1 MALSSWHVAV
11 VGGAL
16 IGIVAIWSLV
26 QQPTPTR
33 RQLLAIGGSAVLV
46 ALVVAPI
53 AVPYT
58 HLAAWRL
65 RQSADQRQRA
75 LNRHA
80 VAVDEF
86 LPRQLVLGP
95 PNEPAHGNAR
105 ARWTFP
111 GIVTWGL
118 ACAAFLPHRGSL
130 RRRGVFGG
138 ESAAAMLALAMLG
151 LLLAGA
157 SLAALG
163 WTGLMQAL
171 LQTPLVVL
179 FVMAFLTW
187 SLLRARRQAFEEH
200 SMDPVARER
209 RARLVYA
216 TVAALGAIVALG
228 PRASAWGVDLGSG
241 LYRPDVVPL
250 LSVLRTPER
259 FGLLFAFGLAVL
271 SGFGALR
278 LVGLFPSSARAPLFA
293 AVFVLLNVDLR
304 PAPIDVAEE
313 PGPGAGH
320 EWLRTFPE
328 PGAVVELPAQEWEL
342 PMIAGYAHGRR
353 IVNGIGYVYPPGY
366 LRMKGIPEFDPLR
379 FDVLWERFHPRFVL
393 LHGRFYDKRGFE
405 RVMRA
410 ARSRADALT
419 IVAQPGVDVVFRL
432 KDRGRGSLLH
442 RRWPREALSGTSG
455 LALSAV
461 VGGGRDGRDDRL
473 VISLN
478 DRLLYELEGAALR
491 EGALRHVPFQSEW
504 LVPGENRFDI
514 LADYRYGAGQAPNAI
529 GQTGVSVAADLH
541 ARADGSGAWYQV
553 NGDRREV
560 PPGYTLLAIDPATG
574 RVLTRG
580 VFDTARREADSA
592 ALARFVHALAP
603 STPVVVVSE
612 GDVSARLTGDAV
624 AALHALGLREDLRG
638 RRRWVHAAVGVEGR
652 AERYGNRA
660 GSPRQR
666 RGDRRYAGDTPR
678 AARWTGT
685 VLTMSLSPS
694 PSDQAAPTR
703 TIGFSM
709 AVALVMGNM
718 IGSGIFLL
726 PASLAPFG
734 GVSLIG
740 WLVSTVGAVLI
751 ALVFARLSSL
761 HPAAGG
767 LYAYTRLGFGDLA
780 GFLVGWGYWIS
791 TWCTLAA
798 IAVAFV
804 GYLDPFF
811 PARGAQ
817 PGQCRSCCCGHRVA
831 AHRGEHRRCPGGR
844 MGAAR
849 DHGPQGGSAHCRG
862 RDRVD
867 GVRARAL
874 HHLAERCPVVRRSRE
889 RDRDAHVVG
898 VSGSGMRHH
907 SSRQH
912 P

>member
-1 MALSSWHVAV
+1 MLIVVTALFLALSVLHLWPLASRLATHSTPNDDTVLSIWWVSEMARQMLRDPVHLFDGNIFYPYSRTLAVIDHMLASSLAALPLWVATENPILVHNATLLATFVLSGTFMALLVRRLCGSWPAGVVAGCAFAFSSFRWYELPHLHVLSTEWLPLALFALDRVIEKPSRGRSAAFATSFLLVALSSWHVAV

-16 IGIVAIWSLV
+16 IGTVAIWSLV
-26 QQPTPTR
+26 QHPSPTR
-33 RQLLAIGGSAVLV
+33 RQLLAIGGSALLV

-75 LNRHA
+75 LNRYA

-130 RRRGVFGG
+130 RRRRVFGG

-157 SLAALG
+157 FLAALG
-163 WTGLMQAL
+163 RTGLMQAL
-171 LQTPLVVL
+171 IHMPLVVV

-187 SLLRARRQAFEEH
+187 SLFRARRQAFEEH
-200 SMDPVARER
+200 SMDPVVRQG

-216 TVAALGAIVALG
+216 TVAALGAIIALG

-278 LVGLFPSSARAPLFA
+278 LVGLFPLSTRAPLFA

-313 PGPGAGH
+313 PGPGPGH

-328 PGAVVELPAQEWEL
+328 PGAVVELPGPEWEL
-342 PMIAGYAHGRR
+342 VLTAGYAHGRR
-353 IVNGIGYVYPPGY
+353 IVNGTGYVFPPGY
-366 LRMKGIPEFDPLR
+366 VRLRGIPEFDPQR
-379 FDVLWERFHPRFVL
+379 FEVLWERFHPRFVL

-405 RVMRA
+405 RVMRS
-410 ARSRADALT
+410 ARSHADALT
-419 IVAQPGVDVVFRL
+419 IVAQPGGDVVFRL

-580 VFDTARREADSA
+580 LFDTARREADSA
-592 ALARFVHALAP
+592 ALARFVDALAP
-603 STPVVVVSE
+603 ATPVLVVSE
-612 GDVSARLTGDAV
+612 GDVSARLTGEAV
-624 AALHALGLREDLRG
+624 AALHALGLREDLRS
-638 RRRWVHAAVGVEGR
+638 RRRWVHAAIGVKGAPGGTAIERVHR
-652 AERYGNRA
+652 A
-660 GSPRQR
+660 
-666 RGDRRYAGDTPR
+666 D
-678 AARWTGT
+678 AA
-685 VLTMSLSPS
+685 V
-694 PSDQAAPTR
+694 
-703 TIGFSM
+703 
-709 AVALVMGNM
+709 
-718 IGSGIFLL
+718 
-726 PASLAPFG
+726 
-734 GVSLIG
+734 
-740 WLVSTVGAVLI
+740 TVGTPETRHVQLD
-751 ALVFARLSSL
+751 
-761 HPAAGG
+761 G
-767 LYAYTRLGFGDLA
+767 LELY
-780 GFLVGWGYWIS
+780 
-791 TWCTLAA
+791 
-798 IAVAFV
+798 
-804 GYLDPFF
+804 
-811 PARGAQ
+811 
-817 PGQCRSCCCGHRVA
+817 
-831 AHRGEHRRCPGGR
+831 
-844 MGAAR
+844 
-849 DHGPQGGSAHCRG
+849 
-862 RDRVD
+862 
-867 GVRARAL
+867 
-874 HHLAERCPVVRRSRE
+874 
-889 RDRDAHVVG
+889 
-898 VSGSGMRHH
+898 
-907 SSRQH
+907 
-912 P
+912 

>member
-1 MALSSWHVAV
+1 MSAAAGKLQRFAPATMLIVLTALFLALSVLHLWPLASRLATHSTPNDDTVLNIWWVSEMARQMLRDPVHLFDGNIFYPYSWTLAVIDHMLASSLAALPLWVATENPILVHNATLLATFVLSGTFMALLVRRLCGSWPAGVVAGCAFAFSSFRWYELPHLHVLSMQWLPLSLFALDRVIEQPSRGRAAAFAMSSLLVALSSWHLAV

-26 QQPTPTR
+26 QQPMPRR

-53 AVPYT
+53 AVPYM
-58 HLAAWRL
+58 HLSAWRL
-65 RQSADQRQRA
+65 RQSADQRARS

-80 VAVDEF
+80 VAVEEF

-118 ACAAFLPHRGSL
+118 ACAAFLPHHGSL

-151 LLLAGA
+151 LLLAGIFL
-157 SLAALG
+157 SALG
-163 WTGLMQAL
+163 WAGVTQAL
-171 LQTPLVVL
+171 VQAPLVVL
-179 FVMAFLTW
+179 FVLSFLTW
-187 SLLRARRQAFEEH
+187 SLLRAHRQAFEEH
-200 SMDPVARER
+200 SMDPAARER

-241 LYRPDVVPL
+241 LYRPDVMPL
-250 LSVLRTPER
+250 LSVLRSPER

-278 LVGLFPSSARAPLFA
+278 LVGLFPSSPRAPLFA
-293 AVFVLLNVDLR
+293 AMVVLLNVDLR

-313 PGPGAGH
+313 PGPGSGH
-320 EWLRTFPE
+320 QWLRTFPE
-328 PGAVVELPAQEWEL
+328 PGAVVELPAKEWEV

-353 IVNGIGYVYPPGY
+353 IVNGIGYVYPPAF
-366 LRMKGIPEFDPLR
+366 LRMRGIPEFDPVR
-379 FDVLWERFHPRFVL
+379 FEVLWERFHPRFVL

-410 ARSRADALT
+410 ARSRSDALT

-432 KDRGRGSLLH
+432 KDRGRGSLLP
-442 RRWPREALSGTSG
+442 RRWPREALIGTSG

-478 DRLLYELEGAALR
+478 DRVLYELEGAALR

-514 LADYRYGAGQAPNAI
+514 LADYRYTAGQAPNAI
-529 GQTGVSVAADLH
+529 GQTGVSVAADLQ

-580 VFDTARREADSA
+580 AFDTRREADSA
-592 ALARFVHALAP
+592 ALAQFVQALTP
-603 STPVVVVSE
+603 FTPVVVLSE
-612 GDVSARLTGDAV
+612 GDISARLSGDAV
-624 AALHALGLREDLRG
+624 AALHSLGLREDLRG
-638 RRRWVHAAVGVEGR
+638 RRRWVHAAVGAKGAPSGTAIER
-652 AERYGNRA
+652 AHRA
-660 GSPRQR
+660 
-666 RGDRRYAGDTPR
+666 DAE
-678 AARWTGT
+678 
-685 VLTMSLSPS
+685 V
-694 PSDQAAPTR
+694 
-703 TIGFSM
+703 
-709 AVALVMGNM
+709 
-718 IGSGIFLL
+718 
-726 PASLAPFG
+726 
-734 GVSLIG
+734 
-740 WLVSTVGAVLI
+740 TVGTPETRHVQLD
-751 ALVFARLSSL
+751 
-761 HPAAGG
+761 G
-767 LYAYTRLGFGDLA
+767 LELY
-780 GFLVGWGYWIS
+780 
-791 TWCTLAA
+791 
-798 IAVAFV
+798 
-804 GYLDPFF
+804 
-811 PARGAQ
+811 
-817 PGQCRSCCCGHRVA
+817 
-831 AHRGEHRRCPGGR
+831 
-844 MGAAR
+844 
-849 DHGPQGGSAHCRG
+849 
-862 RDRVD
+862 
-867 GVRARAL
+867 
-874 HHLAERCPVVRRSRE
+874 
-889 RDRDAHVVG
+889 
-898 VSGSGMRHH
+898 
-907 SSRQH
+907 
-912 P
+912 